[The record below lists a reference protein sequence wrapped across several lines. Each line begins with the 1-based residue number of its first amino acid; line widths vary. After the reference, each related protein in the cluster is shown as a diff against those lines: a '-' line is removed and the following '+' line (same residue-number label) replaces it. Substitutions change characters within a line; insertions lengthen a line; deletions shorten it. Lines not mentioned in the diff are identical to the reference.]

1 MCGAAVLLS
10 GGSRPAPL
18 LMHASIGNEMQTP
31 VSRFK

>member
-10 GGSRPAPL
+10 GGSRPAPFL
-18 LMHASIGNEMQTP
+18 KPASIGNEMRTP